1 MVAAQY
7 AATVKNS
14 SPSPRDKNKTDWY
27 GSRTAAPAQINPA
40 AHSGPLKPMPQR
52 PIRLP
57 NRRLKES
64 DNQPP
69 SGAATALTTN
79 GKVLYQPPLT
89 SEKPRTLTRYR

>member
-7 AATVKNS
+7 AATVRNNAP
-14 SPSPRDKNKTDWY
+14 SPSDKKTTDRY

-40 AHSGPLKPMPQR
+40 APSGPLKPNPQR
-52 PIRLP
+52 PRRLP
-57 NRRLKES
+57 NRRLQAS

-69 SGAATALTTN
+69 SGAAAALMIN

-89 SEKPRTLTRYR
+89 SEKPRTFTR